1 MSTNI
6 RAAEEEQ
13 WLPVPGYE
21 GCYSVSSLG
30 NVRSE
35 KRTVPNG
42 PSRYRV
48 LDQRV
53 LKQWRSTDGHMSVE
67 LCKQSKTQRFVVGRL
82 VAHAFFGPPPAGKY
96 LLYGPL
102 GRSCNAITNL
112 YYGTLS
118 KNDALMAAHGTLV
131 QPELRD
137 SRTPITLLR
146 VGASCGGGA
155 HLTSDECHCI
165 LTLLATPLVNP

>member
-1 MSTNI
+1 MSTDI
-6 RAAEEEQ
+6 CAAEGEQ

-53 LKQWRSTDGHMSVE
+53 LKQWRSTDGYMSVE
-67 LCKQSKTQRFVVGRL
+67 LCKQSKKERFVVGRL
-82 VAHAFFGPPPAGKY
+82 VANAFFGPKPAGQY

-118 KNDALMAAHGTLV
+118 KNDSLMAAYGTLA
-131 QPELRD
+131 QPERKSSD
-137 SRTPITLLR
+137 EAVFLLR
-146 VGASCGGGA
+146 VGASCGGGT
-155 HLTSDECHCI
+155 HLTADECHCI
-165 LTLLATPLVNP
+165 LTLLATLLVNP

>member
-53 LKQWRSTDGHMSVE
+53 LKQWRSANDYMSVE
-67 LCKQSKTQRFVVGRL
+67 LCKQSKKERFVVGRL
-82 VAHAFFGPPPAGKY
+82 VANAFFGPKPAGQY

-118 KNDALMAAHGTLV
+118 KNDALMAAHGTLA

-137 SRTPITLLR
+137 SRGSITLLQ

-155 HLTSDECHCI
+155 YLTPDECHCI
-165 LTLLATPLVNP
+165 LTLPATSRASL

>member
-1 MSTNI
+1 MSTDL

-13 WLPVPGYE
+13 WLPVAGYE

-35 KRTVPNG
+35 RRTVPNG
-42 PSRYRV
+42 PSRYRI

-53 LKQWRSTDGHMSVE
+53 LKQWKSRDGCIIVE
-67 LCKQSKTQRFVVGRL
+67 LCKQGKRESFKVGRL
-82 VAHAFFGPPPAGKY
+82 VACAFFGPPPAGKY

-102 GRSCNAITNL
+102 GRGCNAIANL
-112 YYGTLS
+112 FYGTLS
-118 KNDALMAAHGTLV
+118 KNDSLLAANGALA
-131 QPELRD
+131 QPELRN
-137 SRTPITLLR
+137 SRTPIMLLR

-155 HLTSDECHCI
+155 HLTPDECHCI